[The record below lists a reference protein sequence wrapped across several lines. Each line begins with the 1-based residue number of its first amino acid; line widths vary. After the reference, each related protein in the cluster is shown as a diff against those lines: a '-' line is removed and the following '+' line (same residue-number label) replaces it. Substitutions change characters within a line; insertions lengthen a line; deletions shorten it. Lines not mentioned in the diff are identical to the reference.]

1 MDRPSGTARTEQ
13 DAVRTTGPG
22 GTLTAVH
29 AEVVSVRFAGRFD
42 VVGLTV
48 GEHHPGWARA
58 RPGQF
63 VVEPGDPGAGV
74 VRPRVHWLA
83 GADQDPVHGTTAEL
97 VLPAG
102 RSSAP
107 GARLRLLGPLGQG
120 FPTPR
125 DPVQALLV
133 GHEGG
138 AVPLRWLTARL
149 RDRGCVVHL
158 VLGAD
163 DPELHL
169 DLPFLRRHARTVVLT
184 TSVDLAATLG
194 RVLDEH
200 DGAIGVVYAATPR
213 ALLPPLVDAV
223 SSRGV
228 VCRVAALDV
237 DDAGVLC
244 GTGLCGGCDLVLTG
258 GPRTGR
264 VLRPC
269 LEGPVVP
276 GEWVGGGDP

>member
-1 MDRPSGTARTEQ
+1 MQVPSSTDRPATST
-13 DAVRTTGPG
+13 VLTT
-22 GTLTAVH
+22 VD

-42 VVGLTV
+42 VLALTV
-48 GEHHPGWARA
+48 GEQHPEWARA

-63 VVEPGDPGAGV
+63 VVEPVDPGAGAL
-74 VRPRVHWLA
+74 RPRVHWLA
-83 GADQDPVHGTTAEL
+83 GADQDPVHGTIAEL

-102 RSSAP
+102 RSVAP
-107 GARLRLLGPLGQG
+107 GSRLRLLGPLGQG
-120 FPTPR
+120 YPAPR
-125 DPVQALLV
+125 QPVQALLA

-149 RDRGCVVHL
+149 RARGCVVHL
-158 VLGAD
+158 VLSAD

-184 TSVDLAATLG
+184 TSTDLVDTVA
-194 RVLDEH
+194 RVLDQPG
-200 DGAIGVVYAATPR
+200 DQIGVVYAATPR
-213 ALLPPLVDAV
+213 PLLPALVGAV
-223 SSRGV
+223 TSRGTA
-228 VCRVAALDV
+228 CRVTTLEV
-237 DDAGVLC
+237 DDEAVLC
-244 GTGLCGGCDLVLTG
+244 GTGLCGGCDLVLSG
-258 GPRTGR
+258 GPRSGQ

>member
-1 MDRPSGTARTEQ
+1 MDPRSGAVRPSTATVLP
-13 DAVRTTGPG
+13 AVP
-22 GTLTAVH
+22 

-48 GEHHPGWARA
+48 GEQHPGWAQA

-63 VVEPGDPGAGV
+63 VVEPGDPAAGA

-83 GADQDPVHGTTAEL
+83 GAEQDPVHGTTAEL

-102 RSSAP
+102 RSVTA
-107 GARLRLLGPLGQG
+107 GDRLRLLGPLGQG
-120 FPTPR
+120 FPAPTQPT
-125 DPVQALLV
+125 QALLV

-149 RDRGCVVHL
+149 RARGCVVHL
-158 VLGAD
+158 VLSAD

-184 TSVDLAATLG
+184 TSTDLVDSVT
-194 RVLDEH
+194 RVMDEH
-200 DGAIGVVYAATPR
+200 DGRPGVVYVATPR
-213 ALLPPLVDAV
+213 SMLPRLVHGV
-223 SSRGV
+223 TSRGTA
-228 VCRVAALDV
+228 CRVSVLDV
-237 DDAGVLC
+237 EDPDVLC
-244 GTGLCGGCDLVLTG
+244 GTGLCGGCDLELTA
-258 GPRTGR
+258 GPRTGQ

-269 LEGPVVP
+269 LEGPVIP
-276 GEWVGGGDP
+276 GEWVGGGVP